1 MSRPVD
7 LVRARAAEEQL
18 GALARQHPDLTD
30 PETVERLA
38 AALPALLQEEDSMNP
53 EVLNLRVPGGTK
65 ARAEALIPVAARLPE
80 VRKASEAASAIGSRL
95 PRMTPSQVLRLA
107 LFRGLEQL
115 EAELSEEQDQ

>member
-18 GALARQHPDLTD
+18 GALARQHPALTD
-30 PETVERLA
+30 PEAVERLS
-38 AALPALLQEEDSMNP
+38 AALPALLHEEDSMNP
-53 EVLNLRVPGGTK
+53 EVLNLRVPAGTK
-65 ARAEALIPVAARLPE
+65 ARAEALIPVADRLPE
-80 VRKASEAASAIGSRL
+80 VRKAAQAASAIGSRL

-115 EAELSEEQDQ
+115 ESELGEEQDQ